1 MGFQNATCVFDPNGE
16 VFSRRNYEMAS
27 SYLTREGFEKLEQEL
42 DYLRLEK
49 RNEVARRLQE
59 ALEDGEL
66 IENAEYE
73 DAKNEQAFTEGRIKD
88 LELLLA
94 NAQIIDADEIEKHT
108 VVVGSTVT
116 IVQDDS
122 EPETLKIVGP
132 AEADPRQRRISHESP
147 LGHALVNHKV
157 GDKVKVDA
165 PGGAYMVQITKID

>member
-1 MGFQNATCVFDPNGE
+1 
-16 VFSRRNYEMAS
+16 MAS

-42 DYLRLEK
+42 EYLRSEK
-49 RNEVARRLQE
+49 RTEVARRLQE
-59 ALEDGEL
+59 AMEDGEL

-94 NAQIIDADEIEKHT
+94 NAQIIDEDENKKHI
-108 VVVGSTVT
+108 VQVGSTVT
-116 IVQDDS
+116 IV
-122 EPETLKIVGP
+122 EGEEKPETYKIVGP

-147 LGHALVNHKV
+147 IGHALLNHKV

-165 PGGAYMVQITKID
+165 PGGAFTVQITKIE

>member
-1 MGFQNATCVFDPNGE
+1 MP
-16 VFSRRNYEMAS
+16 S

-42 DYLRLEK
+42 EYLRSEK

-59 ALEDGEL
+59 AMEDGEL

-94 NAQIIDADEIEKHT
+94 NAQIIDEEEIEKHL
-108 VVVGSTVT
+108 VQVGSTVT
-116 IVQDDS
+116 IIEDDG
-122 EPETLKIVGP
+122 EPETYMIVGP

-147 LGHALVNHKV
+147 IGHALINHKV

-165 PGGAYMVQITKID
+165 PGGAFTVQITKID